1 MDVKDMAGIPS
12 NGDVLGGLKTGD
24 SATVVSIVPDVR
36 SAKRLADLGFVRGAS
51 VTMVSTGRPCIV
63 RIQGRCVGLG
73 HAHQE
78 SIALSTAK

>member
-1 MDVKDMAGIPS
+1 MADHFPDGS
-12 NGDVLGGLKTGD
+12 VLGRLKTGD
-24 SATVVSIVPDVR
+24 SATVTSIAPEVHA
-36 SAKRLADLGFVRGAS
+36 AKRLADLGFVRGAS

-78 SIALSTAK
+78 SITLSAAQ